1 MRIGTCMAAS
11 AAILMAFL
19 TVAESKAQSR
29 VAAGAGSYAS
39 APPFYKAKTTPNGPG
54 FNATAMLSREIFVD
68 ELPARN
74 EGAIQV
80 PGRPIPTNDWWT
92 DIINNRFSGALWSY
106 PAMLHTSDAGVQISW
121 PSYWADAGKEMKSR
135 TSLTVSGE
143 KFRATAAIA
152 TDWHDWTV
160 VFRMPSTSGDGE
172 MRVTSV
178 HGAPF
183 TWFEYTDII
192 PEVSVGA
199 DATLFSSAK
208 GYAGVKIGDD
218 LYGVY
223 FPAGSSCTL
232 AEGKLKF
239 SGNPEWLSVGL
250 LRSEADLTAFAPY
263 AASVPRDTRVEWSYD
278 ESQSKVNTVWSVEA
292 ENLRSPGES
301 APVLQ
306 GFLPHAYKYALPGA
320 VFGFIDETGF
330 NTPRGKMKLGASP
343 TGTFTYSYRFSGMLP
358 SYGAPHEGNAQA
370 NPFRSEVLETL
381 MSDYASRGTFGGD
394 TYWGGKGL
402 VQMAMNMSFAKQSGS
417 TEIYEESKRR
427 LREAF
432 EDWLDYSPGEDNF
445 FFSYYPR
452 WGSML
457 GFDVSYDSDAFN
469 DHHFHYGYFTYAAAL
484 LCMEDRDFAEKYR
497 EILTMIAKDYANWD
511 RDDARFPFLRT
522 LDPWCGHSWAGGLGD
537 HGNDNGNGQ
546 ESSSEAM
553 QSWGGIYL
561 LGVALG
567 DNEMRDA
574 GIWGWSTE
582 ARATREYWFDVD
594 APRPAN
600 AGGRKEWPGKG
611 DRQGNYDYNEYPQAY
626 NSNITGKGIGW
637 WTWFGGDPLFMHG
650 IQWMPI
656 SPALDYLSWD
666 PDFVGWAYDDMM
678 RGANSTFSHDWFET
692 TYNTDNN
699 DPIDPLANND
709 WGNVTLAYL
718 QRNNP
723 QEAARIFDE
732 ALERKMHIA
741 TSVSTSH
748 ISYYIT
754 HSHLTYGDPDFSIH
768 ADIPTAQVRVK
779 DGVATYF
786 VYNPSETDR
795 TVRFYD
801 ESGSLVKTVNAPA
814 GRLAGISA
822 DPVVSE
828 IAAEI
833 EGGAIV
839 PPSGSAAVKY
849 RVLDQ
854 YGAGINGQEVNMS
867 LSAGARASMNGNTL
881 TVASNAVRGSKF
893 TLTLT
898 CGDVKKEIEVTVND
912 RPVAQSARIEGVAL
926 TSEKNL
932 PVDADFIV
940 TDQYGAESTPADT
953 EWTLTAADGSTRKV
967 TMPFTVES
975 AGNYTLTARSAKEG
989 RDATARMFVTPP
1001 MPVISTGCEVAAS
1014 SAENVGSMP
1023 SGGCDG
1029 DDTTRWGSEHTDNE
1043 WFVVDL
1049 GEDCLI
1055 SRVDILW
1062 EAAYAARY
1070 DLQVAPAGC
1079 QMQTLDVTYAGAKHT
1094 VTVPVESAWTT
1105 VVTDNASSAGHKESV
1120 LGANGRYLRMKGV
1133 QRGSAYGYSF
1143 YEMRAYGLRGSLAP
1157 DAVIGVEFGL
1167 PEVMNTGETTTLRP
1181 VAYTRSGN
1189 VAANVQ
1195 VEWSADKK
1203 AEFKGNDFTPQDH
1216 GRYTVSATVPN
1227 VGVSASSTFVND
1239 VERIVSVDL
1248 ENKEYI
1254 TVQSMPVRI
1263 PFKVMN
1269 QFMAPYS
1276 GGADDLNVIVLSSS
1290 NIPTLNATY
1299 DKDTQEFLSDYCS
1312 DYYLSFGGMNQCK
1325 VMVKPIG
1332 EVNLALGKTAWDSS
1346 HENDGLTASFA
1357 VDGRM
1362 DTRWGST
1369 FNDDEWMV
1377 VDLGAVY
1384 ILDNVKIYWNTP
1396 AYATDFTVA
1405 TSLTGGDDDFTP
1417 MATRTGYVYS
1427 AEPVV
1432 LPANSRHARYVR
1444 LTGHKRATGYGTS
1457 VNELEV
1463 YGSGFI
1469 SGVEDVAG
1477 DADAPERWF
1486 NLQGYSV
1493 DRPTAPG
1500 IYIRVKGNR
1509 ADKVLVR

>member
-1 MRIGTCMAAS
+1 MRIGSCMAAS
-11 AAILMAFL
+11 AAILMAF
-19 TVAESKAQSR
+19 TSVVESSGQSR

-39 APPFYKAKTTPNGPG
+39 APPFYKAKTTPGGPG
-54 FNATAMLSREIFVD
+54 FNATAMLSREIFAD
-68 ELPARN
+68 ELPPRN
-74 EGAIQV
+74 EGAIQI

-106 PAMLHTSDAGVQISW
+106 PAMLRTSDDGVQINW
-121 PSYWADAGKEMKSR
+121 PSYWADAGKEIKSR
-135 TSLTVSGE
+135 TSLTVSG
-143 KFRATAAIA
+143 KRFRAGAAVA
-152 TDWHDWTV
+152 ADWHDWDV
-160 VFRMPSTSGDGE
+160 VFRMPAATGDGE

-178 HGAPF
+178 HGSPF
-183 TWFEYTDII
+183 TWFEYTDIT
-192 PEVSVGA
+192 PEIRVGA
-199 DATLFSSAK
+199 EASLFASEK
-208 GYAGVKIGDD
+208 GYAGVRIGDD

-223 FPAGSSCTL
+223 FPVGASCAL
-232 AEGKLKF
+232 SDGKLQFK
-239 SGNPEWLSVGL
+239 GDPRWISVAL
-250 LRSEADLTAFAPY
+250 LRSEADLAAFAPY

-278 ESQSKVNTVWSVEA
+278 ESSSKVNTVWTVECD
-292 ENLRSPGES
+292 NLRSPGES

-306 GFLPHAYKYALPGA
+306 GFLPHAYKYALGGA
-320 VFGFIDETGF
+320 AFGFIDEKGF
-330 NTPRGKMKLGASP
+330 TTPRGRMKLAASP
-343 TGTFTYSYRFSGMLP
+343 AGTFSYAYRFSGMLP
-358 SYGAPHEGNAQA
+358 TYGAPQEGNAPA
-370 NPFRSEVLETL
+370 NAFRSEVLETL
-381 MSDYASRGTFGGD
+381 MADYASRGSFGGD

-402 VQMAMNMSFAKQSGS
+402 VQMAMNMSFAKESGS
-417 TEIYEESKRR
+417 TAVYEESKRR

-432 EDWLDYSPGEDNF
+432 EDWLDYTPGEDNH

-452 WGSML
+452 WGAML

-484 LCMEDRDFAEKYR
+484 LCMEDRDFAGKYG
-497 EILTMIAKDYANWD
+497 ELLTMIAKDYANWD
-511 RDDARFPFLRT
+511 RDDDRFPFMRT

-546 ESSSEAM
+546 ESTSEAM

-561 LGVALG
+561 LGVAL
-567 DNEMRDA
+567 DNKEMRDA

-582 ARATREYWFDVD
+582 ARATREYWYDVD
-594 APRPAN
+594 APRPSN

-611 DRQGNYDYNEYPQAY
+611 DRSGNYDYNEYPYAY

-692 TYNTDNN
+692 TYNTDNG

-718 QRNNP
+718 QRHDP

-732 ALERKMHIA
+732 ALERRMHIA

-779 DGVATYF
+779 NGVATYF
-786 VYNPSETDR
+786 VYNPSENDR
-795 TVRFYD
+795 IVRFFD
-801 ESGSLVKTVNAPA
+801 ESGALVKTVNAPA

-822 DPVVSE
+822 DPVISD
-828 IAAEI
+828 IAVEI
-833 EGGAIV
+833 EGSVIA
-839 PPSGSAAVKY
+839 PPGDQIILKY

-854 YGAGINGQEVNMS
+854 YGAGMDGEEVKLT
-867 LSAGARASMNGNTL
+867 LSSGAQATLSGNTL
-881 TVASNAVRGSKF
+881 SVAADAVRGRKF
-893 TLTLT
+893 TVTLS
-898 CGDVKKEIEVTVND
+898 CGRVTKEVEVTVND
-912 RPVAQSARIEGVAL
+912 RPVAQSAKIEGVAPVC
-926 TSEKNL
+926 EKNV
-932 PVDADFIV
+932 PVKADFIV
-940 TDQYGAESTPADT
+940 VDQYGAESTPADT
-953 EWTLTAADGSTRKV
+953 EWTLTAADGVSR
-967 TMPFTVES
+967 TVKFPLSVEK
-975 AGNYTLTARSAKEG
+975 AGNYTLSARSAKDGSE
-989 RDATARMFVTPP
+989 ASARMFVTPP
-1001 MPVISTGCEVAAS
+1001 MPLISTGCEVAAS
-1014 SAENVGSMP
+1014 SAENVGTMP
-1023 SGGCDG
+1023 GGGCDG
-1029 DDTTRWGSEHTDNE
+1029 DNSTRWGSNHTDSE

-1070 DLQVAPAGC
+1070 ELQVAPAGC
-1079 QMQTLDVTYAGAKHT
+1079 PMQTVEVTYAGAKRT
-1094 VTVPVESAWTT
+1094 VTVPAEDAWTT
-1105 VVTDNASSAGHKESV
+1105 VVVENASGAGHKASV

-1133 QRGSAYGYSF
+1133 ERGSAYGYSI
-1143 YEMRAYGLRGSLAP
+1143 YEMSVYGLRGSLAP
-1157 DAVIGVEFGL
+1157 DAVIGVEFEL
-1167 PEVMNTGETTTLRP
+1167 PEVMDTGETTTLIP

-1189 VAANVQ
+1189 VADNVQ
-1195 VEWSADKK
+1195 VVWSADRK
-1203 AEFKGNDFTPQDH
+1203 ARFSGNDFTPQDH
-1216 GRYTVSATVPN
+1216 GLYTVSATVPD
-1227 VGVSASSTFVND
+1227 VGVSAASIFVND
-1239 VERIVSVDL
+1239 VERMVSVDL
-1248 ENKEYI
+1248 GSKEYV
-1254 TVQSMPVRI
+1254 TVQSMPVRV

-1276 GGADDLNVIVLSSS
+1276 GGADDLTVTVLSSS
-1290 NIPTLNATY
+1290 HIPSVNATY

-1325 VMVKPIG
+1325 VTVKPIG

-1357 VDGRM
+1357 VDGLIN
-1362 DTRWGST
+1362 TRWGSM
-1369 FNDDEWMV
+1369 FNDEEWMV
-1377 VDLGAVY
+1377 VDLGGVY
-1384 ILDNVKIYWNTP
+1384 VLDKVRIFWNNP
-1396 AYATDFTVA
+1396 AYATDYTVA
-1405 TSLTGGDDDFTP
+1405 TSLTGYDDDFTP
-1417 MATRTGYVYS
+1417 MASRTGYVYS
-1427 AEPVV
+1427 SDPDV
-1432 LPANSRHARYVR
+1432 LEADGRTGRYVR
-1444 LTGHKRATGYGTS
+1444 VTGHKRATGYGTS
-1457 VNELEV
+1457 IDELEV

-1477 DADAPERWF
+1477 DDGTSERWF

-1493 DRPTAPG
+1493 AHPAAPG
-1500 IYIRVKGNR
+1500 IYIRVRGAR
-1509 ADKVLVR
+1509 AEKVLVR